1 MMLILTKVL
10 IKLIS
15 SERERE
21 CVCVCVCVCV
31 INWLFCNVTW
41 PTTEFNL
48 LQRILLANDPF
59 VLA

>member
-1 MMLILTKVL
+1 MMMLILTKVL

-21 CVCVCVCVCV
+21 CVCVCVCV